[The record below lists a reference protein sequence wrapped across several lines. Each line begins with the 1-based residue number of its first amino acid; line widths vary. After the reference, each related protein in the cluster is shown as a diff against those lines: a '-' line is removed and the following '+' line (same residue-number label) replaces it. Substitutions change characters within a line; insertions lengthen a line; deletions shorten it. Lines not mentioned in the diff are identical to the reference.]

1 MIVLLFKE
9 WRGGNREC
17 PAWVVFCIIQLLSY
31 AVDKFTWRSSV
42 VGLLDGAFTG
52 PSLPGVRC
60 R

>member
-31 AVDKFTWRSSV
+31 AVDKFTWRSWV
-42 VGLLDGAFTG
+42 VA
-52 PSLPGVRC
+52 
-60 R
+60 